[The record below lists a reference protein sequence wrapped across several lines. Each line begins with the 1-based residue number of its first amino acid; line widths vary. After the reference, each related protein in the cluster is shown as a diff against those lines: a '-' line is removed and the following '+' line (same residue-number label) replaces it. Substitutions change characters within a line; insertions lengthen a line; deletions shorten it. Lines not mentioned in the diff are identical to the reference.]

1 MSKIVY
7 SQLEFEKLLQN
18 ENSPDV
24 KIPQINGHILCAEDN
39 RCLIAYLVNKTA
51 SRLTQIDDGQ

>member
-1 MSKIVY
+1 
-7 SQLEFEKLLQN
+7 LQN

-39 RCLIAYLVNKTA
+39 RRLIAYLVNKTA